1 MIDSPLPIPDLTAAL
16 VDLVRA
22 IPAGS
27 VSTFGSLARAL
38 GDVTAARW
46 IAGWA
51 KSASM
56 ENSLPWHRIL
66 RANGDLWTEDL
77 GLLQAA
83 LLTAEGIPL
92 RDSQVD
98 LSNSAVHTP
107 PPSDILGPLQQLQL
121 DWASR
126 RKIVPLSEPPRLVGG
141 LDISYHHDTAVA
153 AYTLVDLESADLLW
167 HVIRESPVNFPYVS
181 GYLAFRELPALLP
194 VLQAAADADQLAPV
208 IMVDGN
214 GQLHPRRAGIATL
227 LGVLLDRPTIGVGK
241 TLICGRL
248 TDPSTVQIPNGE
260 TLTRS
265 NILDGDE
272 PLGVALTAAGKHKP
286 LYISPGHLIDLDT
299 AVNIALRL
307 LTTHRL
313 PEPLHHADHLSRQA
327 TKSRPKRP

>member
-16 VDLVRA
+16 VDLVSD
-22 IPAGS
+22 IPSGS
-27 VSTFGSLARAL
+27 VTTFGSLARAL

-51 KSASM
+51 KSASS

-66 RANGDLWTEDL
+66 RANGDLWTEDI
-77 GLLQAA
+77 GLQQAA

-98 LSNSAVHTP
+98 LSNAAIHTHP
-107 PPSDILGPLQQLQL
+107 PRDILGPLQQLQL

-126 RKIVPLSEPPRLVGG
+126 RQIVPLSEPPRFVGG

-153 AYTLVDLESADLLW
+153 AYTLVDLESAELLW

-194 VLQAAADADQLAPV
+194 VLHAAAEADKLAPV

-227 LGVLLDRPTIGVGK
+227 LGVLLNRPTIGIGK

-248 TDPSTVQIPNGE
+248 IDPSPVQLPSGE

-265 NILDGDE
+265 NIIDNEE
-272 PLGVALTAAGKHKP
+272 PLGIALTAAGKHKP
-286 LYISPGHLIDLDT
+286 LYISPGHLIDLET
-299 AVNIALRL
+299 AADLTLQL

-313 PEPLHHADHLSRQA
+313 PEPLHWADHLSRA
-327 TKSRPKRP
+327 SSKKSIERP